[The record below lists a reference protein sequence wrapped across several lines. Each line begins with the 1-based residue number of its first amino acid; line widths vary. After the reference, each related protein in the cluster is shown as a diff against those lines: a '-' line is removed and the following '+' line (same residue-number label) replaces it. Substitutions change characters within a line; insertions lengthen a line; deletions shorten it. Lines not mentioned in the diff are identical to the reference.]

1 VVRVANL
8 RPIANRPTRVK
19 IVFSR
24 FCAAAAFLVSTG
36 CHSHSDDSV
45 RRYLQL
51 SVALGERDPDSIDY
65 YYGPPEWV
73 AGIRAHPPALPA
85 IKEAALELSRKL
97 QSSNSPDRGFL
108 IKQLNAIAAR
118 ADVGRGVRVS
128 FDDQARAYFDLPMP
142 APANVPHRSEVR
154 REIDRLLPG
163 RGSLAARY
171 ANFDRRFVVAPERL
185 RAVMDRA
192 MQRCREQSL
201 QRMKVPAGESVS
213 VEYVGNKPWNAYSFY
228 QGKLH
233 SLIRVNSDFP
243 LTVDRVLELACH
255 EGYPGHHV
263 YNTLVDAE
271 LVQRQHRLELMVQP
285 TFSPQSF
292 AAEALASYAPA
303 MAFPDNERLQFER
316 DVLFPLANLPA
327 GEVESYFRVTRLV
340 AELDSE
346 QLEVA
351 RAYVDG
357 RMEWTRAAAALED
370 RALMADT
377 EATLKYLNEFGSYVL
392 AYTLGRDMVKQ
403 CFGKADSS
411 NKAADKWA
419 LYERFILGTASIRG
433 CAAAAGK

>member
-1 VVRVANL
+1 VGRVANL
-8 RPIANRPTRVK
+8 RPIANRPRAK
-19 IVFSR
+19 IVFSL
-24 FCAAAAFLVSTG
+24 FYAVAALFVSTA
-36 CHSHSDDSV
+36 CHSHSDGSA

-51 SVALGERDPDSIDY
+51 AVALGERDPDSIDY

-85 IKEAALELSRKL
+85 IKEAALELSQKL
-97 QSSNSPDRGFL
+97 QSSNSPDRHFL

-118 ADVGRGVRVS
+118 ADLARGVRLS
-128 FDDQARAYFDLPMP
+128 FDDQARVFFDLQKP
-142 APANVPHRSEVR
+142 AAENTLGRSRVR

-163 RGSLAARY
+163 PGSLAARY

-185 RAVMDRA
+185 PAVMDRA
-192 MQRCREQSL
+192 MQGCREQSL
-201 QRMKVPAGESVS
+201 QHMKVPAGESVS
-213 VEYVGNKPWNAYSFY
+213 LEYLGNKPWNAYSFY
-228 QGKLH
+228 QGKFH

-285 TFSPQSF
+285 TFSPQSL
-292 AAEALASYAPA
+292 ASEALASYAPA
-303 MAFPDNERLQFER
+303 IAFPGSERLRFER
-316 DVLFPLANLPA
+316 DVLFPLADLPA

-392 AYTLGRDMVKQ
+392 AYTVGRDMVKQ
-403 CFGKADSS
+403 CFAKAD
-411 NKAADKWA
+411 APDRWA
-419 LYERFILGTASIRG
+419 LYKRLILGTVSIRG
-433 CAAAAGK
+433 CAAAAGQ